1 MNIILNKLILAFFS
15 ILPISLIIGNFSTNL
30 NILIIDLILI
40 LYCVKNNYWD
50 WLKNKYF
57 KLFFIFYLYLILNSS
72 FNIFY
77 HQSFGF
83 DGLIRSIFF
92 IKFILLFFS
101 FQILLKDNFYLQKVL
116 FFWLIIIIVTIFDV
130 FFELYFGY
138 NILGFTS
145 KDSTRIVSFFY
156 DENVVG
162 GYLFAIGFSTIT
174 YFLIKKNSNNQ
185 LKIFCN
191 LLLILLP
198 IAIMVTGERSNFI
211 KSILLF
217 SLLFIF
223 LKQNFLLVSKKIFF
237 LFIVIIIGILIF
249 NKPSLITKQLEVYER
264 MTNINNAIKDRND
277 LFLPI
282 QNIKYFSH
290 YDAALKIFL
299 NFPLNGVGNKNF
311 RKECSNDKYYNR
323 KLPLITKYRCSTH
336 PHQIHLELLSEHG
349 IIGYLFLL
357 YIILSNIVINFKKNN
372 NYHSPFIYNNNF
384 YLLVFLVPL
393 LPSGS
398 IFSTFYG
405 TLFWIIFSLSN
416 IDLINK
422 NS

>member
-1 MNIILNKLILAFFS
+1 MNIILNKLNLAFFS
-15 ILPISLIIGNFSTNL
+15 ILPISLIFGNFVTNL

-40 LYCVKNNYWD
+40 LYCIKNNYWD

-57 KLFFIFYLYLILNSS
+57 KLLFIFYLYLISNSS
-72 FNIFY
+72 FNLFY

-92 IKFILLFFS
+92 IKFILFFFS
-101 FQILLKDNFYLQKVL
+101 FQILLKDNFHLKKVL
-116 FFWLIIIIVTIFDV
+116 FFWLIIIVVTIFDV
-130 FFELYFGY
+130 FFELFFGH

-145 KDSTRIVSFFY
+145 KDNTRIVSFFY

-162 GYLFAIGFSTIT
+162 GYLFAIGFSAAT
-174 YFLIKKNSNNQ
+174 YFLIKKNTNNK
-185 LKIFCN
+185 LKLFCN

-198 IAIMVTGERSNFI
+198 ITIMITGERSNFI

-223 LKQNFLLVSKKIFF
+223 LKQSFLLFSKKIFF
-237 LFIVIIIGILIF
+237 LIIVIIFGVLLF
-249 NKPSLITKQLEVYER
+249 SKPSLITKQLEVYER
-264 MTNINNAIKDRND
+264 MTNINIAIEDRNN

-290 YDAALKIFL
+290 YDTALKIFL

-311 RKECSNDKYYNR
+311 RKECSNEKYHNQ
-323 KLPLITKYRCSTH
+323 KLPLITEHRCSTH
-336 PHQIHLELLSEHG
+336 PHQIHFELLSEHG

-357 YIILSNIVINFKKNN
+357 YIILSKIVNNLKKNN
-372 NYHSPFIYNNNF
+372 NYFSPFIYNNNF

-398 IFSTFYG
+398 FFSTFYG
-405 TLFWIIFSLSN
+405 TLFWIVFSLAN
-416 IDLINK
+416 LNLINK
-422 NS
+422 NY